1 MNRAASRDRPSVAA
15 PDLSSIGREDRQVT
29 GGPRDPDLA
38 RRETART
45 PWSSALVVVPLQADP
60 ILPAD
65 LFGYPSSW
73 VLVGI
78 ALLGLVL
85 GVLLR
90 ISRER
95 WSAVRFGSQV
105 RKLTSE
111 RATDAGAPPGGRDFL
126 RSDQTSVTRHK
137 TEVTAL
143 NEAEAHRQA
152 GDHDEAVQAA
162 YHAVRQELG
171 GLFDIPSGVTH
182 WEFYR
187 TCEEVPLGDPLDDLF
202 ELTTLYEQAAYDIPP
217 VDSSEADRALDAARV
232 VLRLIPATP
241 SGESGQSRSDDPDS
255 EGLMDP

>member
-1 MNRAASRDRPSVAA
+1 M
-15 PDLSSIGREDRQVT
+15 
-29 GGPRDPDLA
+29 
-38 RRETART
+38 
-45 PWSSALVVVPLQADP
+45 
-60 ILPAD
+60 LPAE

-90 ISRER
+90 IGREGWSR
-95 WSAVRFGSQV
+95 VRFGSQV

-111 RATDAGAPPGGRDFL
+111 RPTDDGAPPGGREFL
-126 RSDQTSVTRHK
+126 RSGQPSVTRGQ
-137 TEVTAL
+137 TDVTAL
-143 NEAEAHRQA
+143 DEAEAHRQA
-152 GDHDEAVQAA
+152 GEYDEAVQAA
-162 YHAVRQELG
+162 YHAVRRELG

-217 VDSSEADRALDAARV
+217 VDSSDADRALDAARV
-232 VLRLIPATP
+232 VLRLIPATA
-241 SGESGQSRSDDPDS
+241 SGVSDQSRPHDS
-255 EGLMDP
+255 AGEGLTDP